1 MFRPTA
7 TAILVA
13 VIVSAAATVR
23 AQNASPLPPAV
34 TFAVSTGYWQDS
46 AEDSDKAAAPT
57 TESTAADAGDTP
69 VRRGYYK
76 LFSLR
81 QPDGTAKVFLQRIEM
96 AADGPAIASSTE
108 IEEFTAM
115 KAYVT
120 DIRPESSDGV
130 TAQPGM
136 FATIHLKTDP
146 KAAHSDSWTV
156 LIDDLGEMRVEK
168 ASN

>member
-1 MFRPTA
+1 MFRSPA
-7 TAILVA
+7 TAVLL
-13 VIVSAAATVR
+13 AAFLGASATVR
-23 AQNASPLPPAV
+23 AEEASPLPPAV

-46 AEDSDKAAAPT
+46 AEGADKAP
-57 TESTAADAGDTP
+57 ESASPAAGDTP

-81 QPDGTAKVFLQRIEM
+81 QPDGTAKIYLQRIEM
-96 AADGPAIASSTE
+96 AADGPSIASSSE
-108 IEEFTAM
+108 IEAFSAM

-146 KAAHSDSWTV
+146 KATRSDSWTV

>member
-1 MFRPTA
+1 MFRHTA
-7 TAILVA
+7 TAILLA

-23 AQNASPLPPAV
+23 AEDASPLPPAV

-46 AEDSDKAAAPT
+46 AEGADKAA
-57 TESTAADAGDTP
+57 ESASATAGDTP

-81 QPDGTAKVFLQRIEM
+81 QPDGTAKILLQRIEM
-96 AADGPAIASSTE
+96 AAEGPSIVSSTE
-108 IEEFTAM
+108 IQEFTAM

-130 TAQPGM
+130 TTQPGM